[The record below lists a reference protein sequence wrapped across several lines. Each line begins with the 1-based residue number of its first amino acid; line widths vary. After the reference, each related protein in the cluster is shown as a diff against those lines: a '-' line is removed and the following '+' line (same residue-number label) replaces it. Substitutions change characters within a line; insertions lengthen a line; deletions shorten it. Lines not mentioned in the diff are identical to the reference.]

1 MFARSSV
8 VQSFFVY
15 AISNEKQLIEIKGD
29 LLELVLS
36 NSIISFFNNMPDK
49 GANFWTKKIVCF
61 LLLAEGKDSDVLFSK
76 TTNKHKKFASTFSSG
91 RDPNDL
97 RAR

>member
-1 MFARSSV
+1 MKIIHSFFEFGNTFQSNVSCVCLIFNHLLLCLKMFARSTV

-36 NSIISFFNNMPDK
+36 KLYHFPFFTNMPIMKTSFLD
-49 GANFWTKKIVCF
+49 NKKIQSAFF
-61 LLLAEGKDSDVLFSK
+61 L
-76 TTNKHKKFASTFSSG
+76 
-91 RDPNDL
+91 
-97 RAR
+97 